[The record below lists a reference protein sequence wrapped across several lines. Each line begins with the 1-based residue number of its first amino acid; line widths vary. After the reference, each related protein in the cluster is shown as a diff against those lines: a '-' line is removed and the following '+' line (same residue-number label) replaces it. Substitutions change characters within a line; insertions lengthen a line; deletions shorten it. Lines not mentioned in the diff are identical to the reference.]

1 MKGTAIGTIFSP
13 IYAMLA
19 MGYHEMKFYS
29 IIGQSRRLGNSWF
42 RFLDDCQIL
51 LEVYLIKPD
60 HLLSILNQINN
71 KFHFGE
77 KSNKTSFF
85 KYNDK
90 QNWYKILDRY
100 SQQTNRLRRC
110 ECLIY
115 AKPPKAFFNEY
126 TVLSCM
132 KNMYHCLG

>member
-13 IYAMLA
+13 TYAMLA
-19 MGYHEMKFYS
+19 MRYHEMKFYS
-29 IIGQSRRLGNSWF
+29 IIGQSRRLENSWF

-77 KSNKTSFF
+77 KSNK
-85 KYNDK
+85 D
-90 QNWYKILDRY
+90 
-100 SQQTNRLRRC
+100 
-110 ECLIY
+110 
-115 AKPPKAFFNEY
+115 
-126 TVLSCM
+126 
-132 KNMYHCLG
+132 